1 MKRFGINSMK
11 LEVVTTIVF
20 IFSLC
25 LKDTCL
31 SLVLFVIIISCILTS
46 RDFYGLFYNI

>member
-1 MKRFGINSMK
+1 MFWYQQHVY
-11 LEVVTTIVF
+11 ETTIVF
-20 IFSLC
+20 ISSLR

-31 SLVLFVIIISCILTS
+31 SSVLFVIIISCILTS